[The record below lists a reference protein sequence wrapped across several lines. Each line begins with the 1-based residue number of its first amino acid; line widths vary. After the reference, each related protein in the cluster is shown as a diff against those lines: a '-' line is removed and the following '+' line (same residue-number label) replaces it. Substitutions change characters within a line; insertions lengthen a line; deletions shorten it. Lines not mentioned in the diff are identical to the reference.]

1 MPNDPPPGGASVSRR
16 AIADIVRAA
25 TLGSY
30 GVTGFASTPSDRLLA
45 WLGIGHAG
53 ISIDLDGADLS
64 LELDIEIAYGLPVAE
79 VARQVDSAVRYTI
92 RRAVGRDV
100 ADLRLH
106 VGGLVVHP
114 GVEPSLSAD
123 AATSPRPRRLR
134 KTPPTAPTE
143 ATEISTG
150 PAEDRPADHPAEG
163 PR

>member
-30 GVTGFASTPSDRLLA
+30 GVTGFALTPADRLLA

-53 ISIDLDGADLS
+53 MSIGFDGADLT

-100 ADLRLH
+100 ADLRIR
-106 VGGLVVHP
+106 VGGLVVRP
-114 GVEPSLSAD
+114 GVEPLLSAD
-123 AATSPRPRRLR
+123 AATSPRPRRSR
-134 KTPPTAPTE
+134 RTSPTVPGE
-143 ATEISTG
+143 ATGVSIG
-150 PAEDRPADHPAEG
+150 PAEGGPVDPAEG